1 MHDVQITSLR
11 EQREQVTHELEP
23 SSRRGD
29 RIDWYLSFSNAAGTS
44 FLFAVIY
51 LFYILSGQ
59 APIAS
64 AAPHIQLARWPTADG
79 SFYAG
84 AIFSSQPRAI
94 IVRFYLTP
102 TCPVF
107 DFFASI
113 YLTSLS
119 HVRLY

>member
-11 EQREQVTHELEP
+11 EQREQVAHELEP
-23 SSRRGD
+23 SSRRSD

-64 AAPHIQLARWPTADG
+64 AAPHIQLARWPTAV
-79 SFYAG
+79 SMRAP
-84 AIFSSQPRAI
+84 FSLRNPRAI
-94 IVRFYLTP
+94 IGRFYLTP